1 MNIRS
6 LWLGSGFGL
15 ALSIVAAAPLAA
27 QTFPDRPIKLVVSS
41 PAGGGA
47 DLLVR
52 FVAAKMQPMAGQPVI
67 VENKPGANGNI
78 ANDYVANAKPDGYTV
93 LFAASSAIIANRYVM
108 KDVTFDAMKELE
120 PVGSVFRIGMV
131 LTVPPSSPIKSVQQL
146 IEHLKAKKTKI
157 LYGVPTTSVLGG
169 SALFKLVTGT
179 NGEGVNYKSMMD
191 ASRDV
196 SSGDIDYS
204 FLDTTLGMGQER
216 AGRLRVLAVS
226 TATRLDS
233 APNVPTMK
241 EAGVKDYEYINFWG
255 VWLPAKTP
263 SAIALK
269 LNGWLS
275 EIIQTPDGRKFITDS
290 AGEVWPS
297 TPDGLRT
304 QMVEHD
310 DLWKRLVK
318 DVGIEPQ

>member
-1 MNIRS
+1 MIRS
-6 LWLGSGFGL
+6 LLV
-15 ALSIVAAAPLAA
+15 VAAALLASPTAA

-41 PAGGGA
+41 AAGGGA

-52 FVAAKMQPMAGQPVI
+52 FIAAKMQPLAGQPVV

-108 KDVTFDAMKELE
+108 KDVTYDAMKDFE
-120 PVGSVFRIGMV
+120 PVGSVFRVGMV
-131 LTVPPSSPIKSVQQL
+131 LTVPPNSPYKTVADLVSA
-146 IEHLKAKKTKI
+146 LKTKQSKI

-169 SALFKLVTGT
+169 SALFKIATGT
-179 NGEGVNYKSMMD
+179 NGEAVNYKSMLD

-204 FLDTTLGMGQER
+204 FLDTTLGVAQER
-216 AGRLRVLAVS
+216 AGRLKVLAA
-226 TATRLDS
+226 TTPTRLEA

-241 EAGVKDYEYINFWG
+241 EAGIKDYEYINFWG

-263 SAIALK
+263 SAIAQR
-269 LNGWLS
+269 LNGWLGEVIKS
-275 EIIQTPDGRKFITDS
+275 PEGKKFIADN
-290 AGEVWPS
+290 AGEIWLS
-297 TPDGLRT
+297 TPQELRA
-304 QMVEHD
+304 QMIEHD
-310 DLWKRLVK
+310 KLWQRIVK
-318 DVGIEPQ
+318 DSGITPQ

>member
-1 MNIRS
+1 MIRPF
-6 LWLGSGFGL
+6 LL
-15 ALSIVAAAPLAA
+15 VAATLFASTSMA
-27 QTFPDRPIKLVVSS
+27 QTYPDRPIKLVVSS

-52 FVAAKMQPMAGQPVI
+52 FIAAKMQPMAGQPVI

-108 KDVTFDAMKELE
+108 KGVTYDAMKDFE
-120 PVGSVFRIGMV
+120 PVGSVFRVGLV
-131 LTVPPSSPIKSVQQL
+131 LTVPPNSPFKTVQEL
-146 IEHLKAKKTKI
+146 VAGLRSKDSKI
-157 LYGVPTTSVLGG
+157 LYGVPTTSVLGS
-169 SALFKLVTGT
+169 SALFKIATGT
-179 NGEGVNYKSMMD
+179 NGEAVNYKSMLD

-204 FLDTTLGMGQER
+204 FLDTTLGVGQER
-216 AGRLRVLAVS
+216 AGRLRVLAA
-226 TATRLDS
+226 TTPTRLEA

-241 EAGVKDYEYINFWG
+241 EAGIKDYEYINFWG

-263 SAIALK
+263 SPVALK
-269 LNGWLS
+269 LNGWLGEVMKS
-275 EIIQTPDGRKFITDS
+275 PEGKKFIADN
-290 AGEVWPS
+290 AGEVWLS
-297 TPDGLRT
+297 TPAGLHD

-310 DLWKRLVK
+310 QLWQRIVK
-318 DVGIEPQ
+318 ESGITPQ